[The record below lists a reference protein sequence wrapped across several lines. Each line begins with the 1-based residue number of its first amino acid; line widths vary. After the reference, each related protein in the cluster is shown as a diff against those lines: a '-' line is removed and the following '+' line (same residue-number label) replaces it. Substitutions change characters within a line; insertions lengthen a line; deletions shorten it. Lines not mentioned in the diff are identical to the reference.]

1 MTTYFSCRSRKTDQ
15 NAFLKLIL
23 GPQEHVQFLATKWPI
38 FDLFLTKN
46 RPFCHQILAILG
58 ENVVKIGHFVL
69 KNFTGSCGSRTSFK
83 KAFWS
88 VFRDLQEKSVVTK
101 KLTLSR
107 FSTHTNVEMDL
118 DKLIKEQK
126 DTLKENFPI
135 YRVKKIS
142 KQILS
147 GVEFLHQHRI
157 CHRDLKPQ
165 NVLLRDGVFRDILSI

>member
-1 MTTYFSCRSRKTDQ
+1 
-15 NAFLKLIL
+15 
-23 GPQEHVQFLATKWPI
+23 
-38 FDLFLTKN
+38 
-46 RPFCHQILAILG
+46 
-58 ENVVKIGHFVL
+58 
-69 KNFTGSCGSRTSFK
+69 
-83 KAFWS
+83 
-88 VFRDLQEKSVVTK
+88 
-101 KLTLSR
+101 
-107 FSTHTNVEMDL
+107 MDL

-165 NVLLRDGVFRDILSI
+165 NVLLRDGVFRDILSIKRKQFSMLDYLGSKIFFLPGFPF